1 MNTNHLFLK
10 SAKKLILVSL
20 AFILCGCSLIENG
33 DFPNAE
39 QGVSR
44 SINYYI
50 KQQNKD
56 YADIYELNCIPG
68 NDTAILGNDYNLLR
82 ELVNL
87 EKIKFVGIPTEEDA
101 QNFFAELSGLKK
113 LTTVEIEDSHVGM
126 IEKLGEIE
134 NLKNLSITGSS
145 GGGVWFQI
153 KDLDLLGTDS
163 RFNKLQSLTL
173 KYIEM
178 EEIPN
183 LSEIPNLQNL
193 SVSGY
198 EIKRIDADAV
208 NWENLISLEIR
219 STSVTAFDDSI
230 VDRLNNLQSLD
241 ISYSRIN
248 DVSFVLA
255 LSNLQN
261 FLYVGHNYLNIDM
274 NCIKEHPNYNETW
287 FNDSQ

>member
-1 MNTNHLFLK
+1 MNTKHWLLK

-20 AFILCGCSLIENG
+20 VCVLCGCSLIENG
-33 DFPNAE
+33 DSPIAE

-44 SINYYI
+44 SLNDYI

-68 NDTAILGNDYNLLR
+68 SDAAILGNDYNLLR

-87 EKIKFVGIPTEEDA
+87 EKIKFVGILTEEDA

-134 NLKNLSITGSS
+134 KLKNLSIIGNT

-173 KYIEM
+173 NYIEM

-183 LSEIPNLQNL
+183 LSELPNLQKL

-198 EIKRIDADAV
+198 EINRIDTDAV

-219 STSVTAFDDSI
+219 STSVTALDDSI

-241 ISYSRIN
+241 ISYNRIS
-248 DVSFVLA
+248 DVDFVLD
-255 LSNLQN
+255 LPNLQD
-261 FLYVGHNYLNIDM
+261 FLYAGHNYLSIDM
-274 NCIKEHPNYNETW
+274 DCIKEHPNYNETW
-287 FNDSQ
+287 LDD